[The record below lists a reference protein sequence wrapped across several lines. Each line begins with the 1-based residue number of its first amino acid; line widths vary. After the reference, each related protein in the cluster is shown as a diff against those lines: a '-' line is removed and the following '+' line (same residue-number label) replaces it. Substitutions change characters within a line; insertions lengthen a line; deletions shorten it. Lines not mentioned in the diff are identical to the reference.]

1 MQTTTQYASA
11 AARKLSHPS
20 TRLARR
26 RLLQAGLSL
35 AATSALAQ
43 SPAAPGTPA
52 YFVPLGNALPD
63 WPAIRNQLG
72 GRTPKHGRV
81 QVEAPPFAENGNS
94 VPVAITIQSSMTAA
108 EHVRMVWL
116 FPERNPRPTIAT
128 FNLGPDNGRAQID
141 SRIRLAGTQNM
152 IALAE
157 FSDNSL
163 WWGSAHVVVTIA
175 ACLEGG

>member
-1 MQTTTQYASA
+1 MRASTISQNA
-11 AARKLSHPS
+11 LPRAPN
-20 TRLARR
+20 RLVRR
-26 RLLQAGLSL
+26 RLLQTGLGVG
-35 AATSALAQ
+35 AAVSTASALAQ
-43 SPAAPGTPA
+43 APGTPA
-52 YFVPLGNALPD
+52 YFVPLGKTLPD
-63 WPAIRNQLG
+63 WPAIRAQLG

-94 VPVAITIQSSMTAA
+94 VPVAISIESTMTQA

-128 FNLGPDNGRAQID
+128 FALGPDNGRAQID
-141 SRIRLAGTQNM
+141 SRVRLAGTQNM